1 MSEKNKFLG
10 ETEDL
15 PDVVVKKQKGI
26 PLIWLIP
33 VVAAIIGAS
42 LAYKTIT
49 EKGPTITITFK
60 SGDGLE
66 EGKTKIKYKAVDIG
80 VVEKIDISPDMS
92 HVIVTAELRKSAEPY
107 CNDGTRL
114 WVVRPHISATEIT
127 GLETLVSGV
136 YIEVDPGQGNPSVE
150 FTGLEDSPIIRADS
164 PGKEFILKAQALGSL
179 KAGSPIIYRG
189 IEAGQ
194 VLGYEMTDDGQTIQV
209 PIYINEPFDKLVH
222 PNTKFWNLSGFDVSI
237 TADGVKMKTASLG
250 ALLAGGIAF
259 ETPENSRDSQSS
271 EAGSF
276 FPLFN
281 SREDSNNLFTR
292 SIDLIMYFENS
303 VRGLKVGAPVEF
315 KGIKVGFVKDLRMEF
330 HQETLEMR
338 IPVTIQIQPERVITI
353 GNKPVN
359 PRKRI
364 SGLINRGLKARLKTG
379 SLLTGQLFI
388 EMDLLPEIP
397 IKRVGGDSPY
407 LEIPTIPSTLDE
419 ITKTTTE
426 ILADIKNLPLEDLIN
441 NMILTVKNINHLVE
455 SPEIMETLISF
466 NKSLDQVQGLVGKI
480 DGEVEPI
487 SSALRQTAKNADS
500 ALQHGTMTLKE
511 IEGFISENSPL
522 RVDLTTSLEELSAA
536 ARSMRLLADYLERHP
551 EALVHGKAGPRRK

>member
-1 MSEKNKFLG
+1 MSEIDKILG

-15 PDVVVKKQKGI
+15 PDVVVKKQRGI

-33 VVAAIIGAS
+33 LVAAIIGAS

-49 EKGPTITITFK
+49 EKGPTITIIFK

-66 EGKTKIKYKAVDIG
+66 EGKTKIKYKAVEIG

-92 HVIVTAELRKSAEPY
+92 HVIVTAELRKAAEPY

-114 WVVRPHISATEIT
+114 WTVRPHISATEIT

-136 YIEVDPGQGNPSVE
+136 YIEIDPGEGNPASE
-150 FTGLEDSPIIRADS
+150 FTGLEEAPIIRADS
-164 PGKEFILKAQALGSL
+164 PGKEYVLQAKTLGSL
-179 KAGSPIIYRG
+179 KAGSPINYRG
-189 IEAGQ
+189 IQAGQ
-194 VLGYEMTDDGQTIQV
+194 VLGYELTEDGQTIRV
-209 PIYINEPFDKLVH
+209 PVFINEPFDKLVR
-222 PNTKFWNLSGFDVSI
+222 PNSKFWNLSGVDVSI

-250 ALLAGGIAF
+250 ALLAGGVAF
-259 ETPENSRDSQSS
+259 ETLDNSLDGQPS
-271 EAGSF
+271 EEGTVF
-276 FPLFN
+276 TLFK
-281 SREDSNNLFTR
+281 SREDSNNVFTR

-315 KGIKVGFVKDLRMEF
+315 KGIKVGFVKDVRMEY
-330 HQETLEMR
+330 HQDTMEMR
-338 IPVTIQIQPERVITI
+338 IPVTIQIQPERVNTI
-353 GNKPVN
+353 GNQPVN

-364 SGLINRGLKARLKTG
+364 AGLIKRGLRARLKTG

-388 EMDLLPEIP
+388 EMDLLPQIP

-419 ITKTTTE
+419 ITKTATE
-426 ILADIKNLPLEDLIN
+426 ILADIRNLPLEDLIS
-441 NMILTVKNINHLVE
+441 NMILTIKNINSLVE
-455 SPEIMETLISF
+455 SPEIMDTLVSF

-480 DGEVEPI
+480 DGQVEPLA
-487 SSALRQTAKNADS
+487 SALRQTAKNADS
-500 ALQHGTMTLKE
+500 ALQHGTTTLQE
-511 IEGFISENSPL
+511 IEGFISEDSPL
-522 RVDLTTSLEELSAA
+522 RVDLTNSLEELSAA

-551 EALVHGKAGPRRK
+551 EALVHGKAGPRR

>member
-1 MSEKNKFLG
+1 MSEINKILG

-42 LAYKTIT
+42 LAYKTIS

-66 EGKTKIKYKAVDIG
+66 EGKTKLKYKAVEIG
-80 VVEKIDISPDMS
+80 VVKKIDISPDMS
-92 HVIVTAELRKSAEPY
+92 HVIVTAELRKEAEPY

-136 YIEVDPGQGNPSVE
+136 YIETDPGEGNPALE
-150 FTGLEDSPIIRADS
+150 FTGLEEAPIIRADS
-164 PGKEFILKAQALGSL
+164 PGKEYILQAKTLGSL

-189 IEAGQ
+189 IQAGQ
-194 VLGYEMTDDGQTIQV
+194 VLGYEMTEDGQTIKV

-222 PNTKFWNLSGFDVSI
+222 LNSKFWNLSGFDVSI
-237 TADGVKMKTASLG
+237 TADGVKMKTASLS

-259 ETPENSRDSQSS
+259 ETPENSPNRRPS
-271 EAGSF
+271 EEGTV
-276 FPLFN
+276 FPLFS
-281 SREDSNNLFTR
+281 SREDSNNVFTR

-315 KGIKVGFVKDLRMEF
+315 RGIKVGFVKDLRLEY
-330 HQETLEMR
+330 HQNTMEMR
-338 IPVTIQIQPERVITI
+338 IPVTIQIQPERVNTI
-353 GNKPVN
+353 GNQPVN
-359 PRKRI
+359 PRNRI
-364 SGLINRGLKARLKTG
+364 AGLIKRGLKARLKTG

-388 EMDLLPEIP
+388 EMDLLPQIP
-397 IKRVGGDSPY
+397 IERFGGDSPY

-441 NMILTVKNINHLVE
+441 NMILTIKNINHLVE
-455 SPEIMETLISF
+455 SPEIMDTLVSF

-480 DGEVEPI
+480 DSQVEPVA
-487 SSALRQTAKNADS
+487 SALLQTARNADS
-500 ALQHGTMTLKE
+500 ALQHGKIALKE
-511 IEGFISENSPL
+511 IEEFISEDSPI
-522 RVDLTTSLEELSAA
+522 RVDLTNSLEELSAA
-536 ARSMRLLADYLERHP
+536 ARSMRLLANYLERHP
-551 EALVHGKAGPRRK
+551 EALVHGKAGPRR